1 MPDVFKTRAIVAE
14 QHDLQNATKKGKAIL
29 GEIRTTS
36 TKETGADFQVY
47 KDWSENSFK
56 NNKDMAN
63 KQQCNNQVAAQ
74 LVLSR
79 YAN

>member
-1 MPDVFKTRAIVAE
+1 
-14 QHDLQNATKKGKAIL
+14 L
-29 GEIRTTS
+29 GEIRRTS